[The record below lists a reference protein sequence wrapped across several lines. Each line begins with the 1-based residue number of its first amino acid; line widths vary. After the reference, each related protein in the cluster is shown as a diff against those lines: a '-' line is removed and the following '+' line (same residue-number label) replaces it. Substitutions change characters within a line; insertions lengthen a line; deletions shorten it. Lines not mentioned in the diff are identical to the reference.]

1 MNYARADRP
10 IDGCLVADTKELLWR
25 VTPRAGQALIFNHDT
40 YHEGEP
46 VLEGVKYILRTEAR
60 PTITTT
66 TTTAMAMATTTNRCN
81 VFLLSAL
88 TLRSCHR

>member
-1 MNYARADRP
+1 M
-10 IDGCLVADTKELLWR
+10 ADTKELLWR

-60 PTITTT
+60 PTT
-66 TTTAMAMATTTNRCN
+66 TTTAASATTTY
-81 VFLLSAL
+81 VLFFS
-88 TLRSCHR
+88 SQP